1 MISVKLLSMIISIA
15 VDDEPRA
22 LDVITIHSSKVPEL
36 ALIRT
41 FTNPEN
47 ALAFLRDEFVD
58 LIFLDI
64 NMPGISGLQL
74 VQRLQTKPYI
84 VFTTAYS
91 EYAIDSYNF
100 EAVDYLLKP
109 IEFDRFYKSVN
120 KVKKLI
126 QLNSLQQDNLLSKY
140 FFVKD
145 GYKQIKVCTEEI
157 LYIQSEGNY
166 LNIVTKHERVVA
178 RMTFQQLM
186 EKLPTH
192 QFYRVHNSFVI
203 NFNHIR
209 KIEDNQV
216 FILDQKIPIGIK
228 YKENLINIINPI

>member
-1 MISVKLLSMIISIA
+1 MIISIA

-22 LDVITIHSSKVPEL
+22 LEVISIHASKVPDL

-41 FTNPEN
+41 FTHPEN
-47 ALAFLRDEFVD
+47 ALAFLKDEFVD

-64 NMPGISGLQL
+64 NMPGISGLQFL
-74 VQRLQTKPYI
+74 QRLQTKPYI

-91 EYAIDSYNF
+91 AYAIDSYDF

-120 KVKKLI
+120 KVKKLM

-145 GYKQIKVCTEEI
+145 GYKQMKVCTDEI

-166 LNIVTKHERVVA
+166 LNIVTKNEKVVA
-178 RMTFQQLM
+178 RMTFQQLL
-186 EKLPTH
+186 EKLPPH
-192 QFYRVHNSFVI
+192 QFYRVHNSYVI

-209 KIEDNQV
+209 KIEDNQI
-216 FILDQKIPIGIK
+216 FILDEKIPIGIR
-228 YKENLINIINPI
+228 YKENLNNLINPI